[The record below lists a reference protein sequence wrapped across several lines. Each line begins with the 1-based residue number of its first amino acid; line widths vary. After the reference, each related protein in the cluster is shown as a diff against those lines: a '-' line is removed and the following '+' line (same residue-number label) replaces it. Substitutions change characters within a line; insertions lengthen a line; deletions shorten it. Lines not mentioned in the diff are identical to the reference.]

1 MNCKEIHNK
10 LNAYLESSLDDDQ
23 LRDFNMHL
31 DACDTCKKVVSEMEL
46 TMQILDRP
54 VKLEAD
60 PFMHTR
66 IIAELE
72 NESETVKWKFK
83 QVLQPVLL
91 GMIILVGVY
100 LGIGL
105 GNRFYDE
112 DVFSNQQDSE
122 VNLIDLEIDTYANIT
137 SDIETFLLSEE

>member
-1 MNCKEIHNK
+1 MN
-10 LNAYLESSLDDDQ
+10 DDQ
-23 LRDFNMHL
+23 LKAFNMHL
-31 DACDTCKKVVSEMEL
+31 DACDMCKKVVSEMEL
-46 TMQILDRP
+46 TMQILGRP

-66 IIAELE
+66 IMAELE
-72 NESETVKWKFK
+72 NESEAAKWKFK

-91 GMIILVGVY
+91 GVIILIGVY